1 MREKRILMYRWKA
14 YNYTDIIETF
24 KKKGYVVDEIYQRLF
39 SYDHD
44 AGFEDKFLKML
55 DDHDYEFVFTVNYFG
70 MISNMCQDRGLP
82 YISWTCDNP
91 LISMYHNS
99 VYNDVNTIFTFDKTN
114 FYEFREMGLKHI
126 YYLPLAVDTSRIS
139 NMLSTS
145 KDNFLYENEVAFVGG
160 LYERNTY
167 DKLESKLP
175 DYLRGYFDGI
185 MRVQSDLYGS
195 SIVEDAL
202 TPEILKEIESIF
214 DLKKTPESFSDLG
227 LIFST
232 TVLGFKIARMER
244 MDSLLRLSKK
254 LPVSIYSNSDTEELI
269 GVTYKGGVNYWTE
282 MPKVFH
288 GSKLNLN
295 FTIPNIKSGIPLR
308 VWDVLGSGG
317 FLLTNFQ
324 AENPMYFKEGEDLV
338 SFYSREDFLEKALFY
353 YEHDAERCRIA
364 AHGFE
369 TVEKYH
375 NYDIRMG
382 EMMDVV
388 RKIIE

>member
-1 MREKRILMYRWKA
+1 MKKRILMYRWKA
-14 YNYTDIIETF
+14 YNYTDIIASFE
-24 KKKGYVVDEIYQRLF
+24 KMGYEVEEVYQRLF
-39 SYDHD
+39 SYDED
-44 AGFEDKFLKML
+44 PEFEQRFTNML
-55 DDHDYEFVFTVNYFG
+55 DEKEYTFVFTVNYFA
-70 MISNMCQDRGLP
+70 MISNMCQKRGIP

-99 VYNDVNTIFTFDKTN
+99 VFNEVNIIFTFDKTN
-114 FYEFREMGLKHI
+114 YYEFQQMGLKHI
-126 YYLPLAVDTSRIS
+126 YYLPLAVDTKRIS
-139 NMLSTS
+139 TVLSEG
-145 KDNFLYENEVAFVGG
+145 KDAYMYQNEVSFVGG
-160 LYERNTY
+160 LYERNSY
-167 DKLESKLP
+167 DRVEPKLP

-202 TPEILKEIESIF
+202 TPEILEEIEGLFHLEKSE
-214 DLKKTPESFSDLG
+214 DSFSDLG

-232 TVLGFKIARMER
+232 TVLGFKIARIQRMEA
-244 MDSLLRLSKK
+244 LLKLGKK

-269 GVTYKGGVNYWTE
+269 GVTYKGGVDYWTE

-288 GSKLNLN
+288 GSKINLN

-324 AENPMYFKEGEDLV
+324 AETPMYFKEGEDLV
-338 SFYSREDFLEKALFY
+338 SFYSREDFYEKALFY
-353 YEHDAERCRIA
+353 YDHDEERNRIA
-364 AHGFE
+364 RHGFE

-375 NYDIRMG
+375 NYDVRMK
-382 EMMDVV
+382 EMMDVIE
-388 RKIIE
+388 KILG

>member
-1 MREKRILMYRWKA
+1 MKKRILMYRWKA
-14 YNYTDIIETF
+14 YNYTDIIASFE
-24 KKKGYVVDEIYQRLF
+24 KMGYEVEEVYQRLF
-39 SYDHD
+39 SYDED
-44 AGFEDKFLKML
+44 PEFEQRFTKML
-55 DDHDYEFVFTVNYFG
+55 DEKEYTFVFTVNYFA
-70 MISNMCQDRGLP
+70 MISNMCQKRGIP

-99 VYNDVNTIFTFDKTN
+99 VFNEVNIIFTFDKTN
-114 FYEFREMGLKHI
+114 YYEFQQMGLKHI
-126 YYLPLAVDTSRIS
+126 YYLPLAVDTKRIS
-139 NMLSTS
+139 TVLSEG
-145 KDNFLYENEVAFVGG
+145 KDAYMYQNEVSFVGG
-160 LYERNTY
+160 LYERNSY
-167 DKLESKLP
+167 DRVEPKLP

-202 TPEILKEIESIF
+202 TPEILEEIEGLFHLEKSE
-214 DLKKTPESFSDLG
+214 DSFSDLG

-232 TVLGFKIARMER
+232 TVLGFKIARIQRMEA
-244 MDSLLRLSKK
+244 LLKLGKK

-269 GVTYKGGVNYWTE
+269 GVTYKGGVDYWTE

-288 GSKLNLN
+288 GSKINLN

-324 AENPMYFKEGEDLV
+324 AETPMYFKEGEDLV
-338 SFYSREDFLEKALFY
+338 SFYSREDFYEKALFY
-353 YEHDAERCRIA
+353 YDHDEERNRIA
-364 AHGFE
+364 RHGFE

-375 NYDIRMG
+375 NYDVRMK
-382 EMMDVV
+382 EMMDVIE
-388 RKIIE
+388 KILG

>member
-1 MREKRILMYRWKA
+1 MKKRILMYRWKA
-14 YNYTDIIETF
+14 YNYTDIIASFE
-24 KKKGYVVDEIYQRLF
+24 KMGYEVEEVYQRLF
-39 SYDHD
+39 SYDED
-44 AGFEDKFLKML
+44 PEFEQRFTKML
-55 DDHDYEFVFTVNYFG
+55 DEKEYTFVFTVNYFA
-70 MISNMCQDRGLP
+70 MISNMCQKRGIP

-99 VYNDVNTIFTFDKTN
+99 VFNEVNIIFTFDKTN
-114 FYEFREMGLKHI
+114 YYEFQKMGLKHI
-126 YYLPLAVDTSRIS
+126 YYLPLAVDTKRIS
-139 NMLSTS
+139 TVLSEG
-145 KDNFLYENEVAFVGG
+145 KDAYMYQNEVSFVGG
-160 LYERNTY
+160 LYERNSY
-167 DKLESKLP
+167 DRVEPKLP

-202 TPEILKEIESIF
+202 TPEILEEIEGLF
-214 DLKKTPESFSDLG
+214 HLEKTEDSFSDLG

-232 TVLGFKIARMER
+232 TVLGFKIARIQRMEA
-244 MDSLLRLSKK
+244 LLKLGKK
-254 LPVSIYSNSDTEELI
+254 LSVSIYSNSDTEELI
-269 GVTYKGGVNYWTE
+269 GVTYKGGVDYWTE

-288 GSKLNLN
+288 GSKINLN

-324 AENPMYFKEGEDLV
+324 AETPMYFKEGEDLV
-338 SFYSREDFLEKALFY
+338 SFYSREDFYEKALFY
-353 YEHDAERCRIA
+353 YDHDEERNRIA
-364 AHGFE
+364 RHGFE

-375 NYDIRMG
+375 NYDIRMK

-388 RKIIE
+388 EKILG